1 MTAGRHHSWRKVAVK
16 LGLPYKKGVAVDLAT
31 GTGDFSFELLH
42 YESIDEV
49 VSGFARN
56 IIFHYNKDN
65 SIYKNDYAY
74 VLAERESLSIEKL
87 QYALVLAE
95 KAVEME
101 PENSAYLDTLGWV
114 NFKLG
119 FYKKAQKYLEKSL
132 KMNNGNPVI
141 LEHLADIYT
150 KVNRFSD
157 AIILYEKILS
167 IDSENQKIKNKIN
180 KIYE

>member
-1 MTAGRHHSWRKVAVK
+1 MIFEYRKE
-16 LGLPYKKGVAVDLAT
+16 
-31 GTGDFSFELLH
+31 FSRSDSLFN
-42 YESIDEV
+42 
-49 VSGFARN
+49 N
-56 IIFHYNKDN
+56 IIQYNKDN

-95 KAVEME
+95 RAVEME

-132 KMNNGNPVI
+132 KMNNGNK
-141 LEHLADIYT
+141 D
-150 KVNRFSD
+150 
-157 AIILYEKILS
+157 
-167 IDSENQKIKNKIN
+167 
-180 KIYE
+180 